1 MLINQ
6 KKKPSYI
13 STMSHQAEFP
23 ILLDIISHS
32 YRLISD
38 TLKENCTLKT

>member
-13 STMSHQAEFP
+13 STMSHQAEFS
-23 ILLDIISHS
+23 ILLDIRHS
-32 YRLISD
+32 YRLISG
-38 TLKENCTLKT
+38 TLQENCTLKT